1 MWLRRRW
8 ADFIDP
14 CLHVAV
20 DGNDLLTASS
30 RSSHAEFS
38 LIAIRW
44 IGRIF
49 GAAIQEYAIEMS
61 RNKTFWLDSCSRS
74 RGQIS
79 ITNARICMDWNR
91 PIWRCR
97 ERPYLLDGLNG
108 QIGNDQ
114 CPKHWR
120 AIACLFLFCNGEAG
134 HAVDRVN
141 VGISDARPRQGIDTR
156 QRRKQE

>member
-1 MWLRRRW
+1 MLAGRW

-14 CLHVAV
+14 GLHVAV
-20 DGNDLLTASS
+20 NWNDLLTASRS
-30 RSSHAEFS
+30 RRHAEFA

-97 ERPYLLDGLNG
+97 ERPYLLDRLNG
-108 QIGNDQ
+108 KIGNDQ
-114 CPKHWR
+114 CPEHGR
-120 AIACLFLFCNGEAG
+120 AIACLFLFCNGKAR

-141 VGISDARPRQGIDTR
+141 EGISDARPRRGIESR
-156 QRRKQE
+156 KCGKQE